1 MIEPN
6 CRAKSGIIG
15 HIVFGVIFLL
25 IRNCWCFLFPT
36 LGNSY
41 WEFPALHINRGITI
55 VDTLINLENHLYS
68 EHPSEYEVHVVE
80 ILVLLAEVASQGVLC
95 SQSYR
100 AGTDDYH
107 NKHVKESQVH
117 HEMTQTPKP
126 VIDEIRYGTI

>member
-1 MIEPN
+1 MLTAFPQ
-6 CRAKSGIIG
+6 CRFS
-15 HIVFGVIFLL
+15 L
-25 IRNCWCFLFPT
+25 
-36 LGNSY
+36 
-41 WEFPALHINRGITI
+41 EFQEETQSMTECVWDFKKNALW
-55 VDTLINLENHLYS
+55 DTLQHTLNYLENHLHS